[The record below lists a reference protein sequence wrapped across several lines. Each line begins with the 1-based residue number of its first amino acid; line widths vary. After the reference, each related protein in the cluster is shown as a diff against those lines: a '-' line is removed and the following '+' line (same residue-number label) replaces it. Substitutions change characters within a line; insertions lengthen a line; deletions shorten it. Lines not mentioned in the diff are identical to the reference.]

1 MFPFFLIRNSTSLY
15 IFSHDKF
22 ILKVSKVRNSPA
34 IAAFKKLG
42 PSYVSKNSEVGKTE
56 CLTFFPPG
64 FKNSSE
70 TGAPTPVPIDET
82 QKKKKKKKRKT
93 KHDSDE
99 ENEIDSNQTQ
109 NVTQTATDVE
119 TTEEPEDGELDD
131 DDSAD
136 DEDSANEVN
145 ETENA
150 AAEITET

>member
-1 MFPFFLIRNSTSLY
+1 M
-15 IFSHDKF
+15 
-22 ILKVSKVRNSPA
+22 KVAKVRNSPA
-34 IAAFKKLG
+34 IAALKTLG

-56 CLTFFPPG
+56 CLAFFPSG

-70 TGAPTPVPIDET
+70 TGAATPVPIDET

-109 NVTQTATDVE
+109 NVTQTDVE
-119 TTEEPEDGELDD
+119 ATEQPEDGELDE

-150 AAEITET
+150 AAETTET